1 MIEVNQVTLG
11 YRQRNG
17 AKEVLRNLSFC
28 WEKGELLCIL
38 GANGAGKT
46 TLYRTILG
54 LLPALGGKIF
64 IDGEELH
71 AYGAPVLAKKIAYV
85 PQYHNPPFPYRFLMW
100 S

>member
-54 LLPALGGKIF
+54 LLPRPGRENFHRRRGTSCLWSAGSGKE
-64 IDGEELH
+64 DRLC
-71 AYGAPVLAKKIAYV
+71 APVSQSAL
-85 PQYHNPPFPYRFLMW
+85 PLSGF
-100 S
+100 